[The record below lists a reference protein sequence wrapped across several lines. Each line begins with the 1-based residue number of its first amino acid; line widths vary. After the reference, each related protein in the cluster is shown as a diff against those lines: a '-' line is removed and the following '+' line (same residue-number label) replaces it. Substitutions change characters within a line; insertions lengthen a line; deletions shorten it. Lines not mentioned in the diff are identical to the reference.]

1 MEFSSAGRAM
11 VANGIPGLKRLRL
24 RHRPALVRDDGDG
37 FLTNLHGQL
46 VDCPFARA
54 GNDRDV
60 VSANAGTHTPCR
72 SFWST
77 LVDDF
82 RSNDSLWL
90 WVPHRASLVRDDGGG
105 FSHMSFQTATR
116 EHSCSVI
123 ASASEAIHRNTTH
136 GAGLLRCARNDGC
149 GDGAQTPNVVFPDV
163 QLHIVDAPLGAGPES
178 ITTMG
183 VMDSGLD
190 AAHRPGMTAE
200 LARDPY
206 AVLLVWR
213 DAVR

>member
-1 MEFSSAGRAM
+1 
-11 VANGIPGLKRLRL
+11 
-24 RHRPALVRDDGDG
+24 
-37 FLTNLHGQL
+37 
-46 VDCPFARA
+46 
-54 GNDRDV
+54 
-60 VSANAGTHTPCR
+60 
-72 SFWST
+72 
-77 LVDDF
+77 
-82 RSNDSLWL
+82 
-90 WVPHRASLVRDDGGG
+90 
-105 FSHMSFQTATR
+105 MSFQTATR